1 MRNNL
6 FEKLS
11 RNPNVKFS
19 IKMNEEDGKKIPAG
33 VTFEVLRLVL
43 VSLPVLFCLD
53 NKRWLTFGETV
64 RKETEF

>member
-1 MRNNL
+1 M
-6 FEKLS
+6 
-11 RNPNVKFS
+11 
-19 IKMNEEDGKKIPAG
+19 GKKIPAG

-64 RKETEF
+64 RKETESGLEF